1 MPEVIAVHY
10 DILKKE
16 LKDKKYRMTPQREQ
30 VLKVFLEVDAN
41 HLGSEEVYK
50 YLIQKRINISK
61 ATVFRTLDL
70 LAELGFLRK
79 LNFGNEIFRYE
90 LAEKE
95 KGQNQFICSE
105 CGSIIELKEVI
116 SPTKFVKEY
125 IEHLASKGYE
135 ISNIDFKI
143 HGVCPS
149 CAKKAKKAI
158 IKMEKV

>member
-1 MPEVIAVHY
+1 MVHY

-16 LKDKKYRMTPQREQ
+16 LKDKRYRMTPQREQ
-30 VLKVFLEVDAN
+30 VLKVFLEVDAD
-41 HLGSEEVYK
+41 HLGAEEVYK
-50 YLIQKRINISK
+50 YLLQKRINISK

-90 LAEKE
+90 LAERD

-105 CGSIIELKEVI
+105 CGSIVELKGVI
-116 SPTKFVKEY
+116 SPTKFIKEY
-125 IEHLASKGYE
+125 IEYLENKGYTV
-135 ISNIDFKI
+135 SNIDFKI

-149 CAKKAKKAI
+149 CAKKTKKAI